1 MNYNFVDHFVQNN
14 INVYLFMFSIINVQE
29 VYLIYILRKLDSG
42 LKTAI
47 GNFSTEIKC
56 LS

>member
-29 VYLIYILRKLDSG
+29 VHLIYFLRKLDSG

-47 GNFSTEIKC
+47 GNVSTEIKW
-56 LS
+56 